1 MRLNFHTLWLAAM
14 LALSLHAR
22 AAPKPTPQEDA
33 QTAADIHAHM
43 AFLASDLL
51 RGREAGTLDF
61 DIAAAYVASQME
73 QLGLKPLG
81 GDGKSYWQPVP
92 LLAYRA
98 AGPGALVLKDT
109 RGKDEPLKF
118 GEDYLVRGSPF
129 GAAVKISAPLVFAGF
144 GVVAPE
150 HGRDDYAGL
159 DVRGK
164 IVLLVS
170 GAPKNFQTEERAYY
184 ANGRTKAALALAHG
198 AIGVLSL
205 NTLSGEK
212 LYPFSNSVRQYQ
224 SWGVVWRDAQGKPFI
239 PSSIPSLGAV
249 SVAGA
254 AKLFAGAPQSGEAI
268 LAAAETPDGAM
279 TGFDLPRSLD
289 ATLNSEL
296 KEVQSENLVGLLE
309 GSDPKLKG
317 EVVVL
322 SAHLDHLGLTP
333 PVDGDSINN
342 GALDNAAGV
351 ATTLEVAKLFRTHAK
366 APKRSLLFLID
377 TAEEKGLVGAEY
389 FAHNPT
395 VPAKSIVADVDL
407 DMPILTYEF
416 TDVVAFGADRSSIGP
431 SVKKAAGRMNVKLSP
446 DPMPDEGIFTRSD
459 HYRFVEQGVPAVF
472 LITGFDNGGQAAFSD
487 FMAHH
492 YHKPSDDMNL
502 PLRFDVGAKFA
513 RLNYEITRELAESPG
528 KPSWNE
534 GDFFGGKFA
543 KP

>member
-81 GDGKSYWQPVP
+81 GDGKSYRQPVP

-513 RLNYEITRELAESPG
+513 RLNYEITRELAESPV